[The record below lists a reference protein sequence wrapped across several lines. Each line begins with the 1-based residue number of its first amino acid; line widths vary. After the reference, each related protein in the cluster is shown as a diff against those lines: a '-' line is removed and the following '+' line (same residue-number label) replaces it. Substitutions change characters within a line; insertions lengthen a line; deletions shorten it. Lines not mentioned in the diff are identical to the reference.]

1 MQWLSRV
8 MLKLLI
14 ENTLVKVVRMKEGYR
29 FLGEYIRQ
37 VDIRNKEG
45 KKENLLG
52 VSVQK
57 QFIQSIANTV
67 GTDFTKYKVVK
78 KGQFTYIPDTSR
90 RGDKI
95 AIALLEDY
103 EEGLVSNVYT
113 VFEVIDTEKL
123 LPEYLMLWFSRPEF
137 DRYARF
143 KSHGSVREVMD
154 WEEMCKV
161 ELPVPDIEKQREIV
175 KAYKTITDRIALK
188 QKINDNLVATLQII
202 YKKMFLESQNTY
214 ITKPLADLC
223 SKIGSGATPKGG
235 KAAYFDKGIS
245 LIRSMNVFDYFFSYP
260 ELAHISQI
268 QANALA
274 NVEIQQAD
282 VLFNITGVSV
292 TRCCVVPDDVLPARV
307 NQHVMIIRP
316 YKGKNMSYYIMC
328 TLCTSENKAKLL
340 GIGQSGSTREAI
352 NKQELERFEI
362 PVPSDEELERF
373 GEIATKIY
381 ALIFSNT
388 NEIRM
393 LCDMK
398 DTLLTKLSSY

>member
-1 MQWLSRV
+1 
-8 MLKLLI
+8 
-14 ENTLVKVVRMKEGYR
+14 MKEGYR
-29 FLGEYIRQ
+29 VLGEYIRQ

-161 ELPVPDIEKQREIV
+161 ELPVPDIEKQRNIV

-188 QKINDNLVATLQII
+188 QKINDNLEAQAEAIYNEMIANNSTNGTMSTLGEISTIKTGKLNSEAAVINGI
-202 YKKMFLESQNTY
+202 YPFFTCSQETYRTNTFSFDQEAVLLAGNNASAIY
-214 ITKPLADLC
+214 PL
-223 SKIGSGATPKGG
+223 KIYCG
-235 KAAYFDKGIS
+235 KFDVYQRTYVISSNNRFVSNKQLYFVLKQQLNEFKGIS
-245 LIRSMNVFDYFFSYP
+245 SGTTTKFLTMKILTPIPVVIAP
-260 ELAHISQI
+260 EDIATSFI
-268 QANALA
+268 
-274 NVEIQQAD
+274 
-282 VLFNITGVSV
+282 NITNKIFE
-292 TRCCVVPDDVLPARV
+292 TIFQNQREIEHLRELQMIVL
-307 NQHVMIIRP
+307 
-316 YKGKNMSYYIMC
+316 G
-328 TLCTSENKAKLL
+328 
-340 GIGQSGSTREAI
+340 
-352 NKQELERFEI
+352 ELSR
-362 PVPSDEELERF
+362 D
-373 GEIATKIY
+373 
-381 ALIFSNT
+381 
-388 NEIRM
+388 
-393 LCDMK
+393 
-398 DTLLTKLSSY
+398 